1 MRGIYAFLIS
11 SRIRARK
18 CFVIALS
25 MRTPTPI
32 TSAVRR
38 QLASLVIAAA
48 ASPRGSLAAP
58 PPAPF
63 SIDLPPSFVKL
74 SSVASPDVLLVA
86 GDFRNLIGA
95 TGAATTIAVQRV
107 TLRPGLLPVQPDEA
121 PAAAAA
127 LASFRDSQA
136 GNGYVSWP
144 LASTIQ
150 WDAHAGLT
158 FEFLTPLIGN
168 AAHPETPSSD
178 FVRHTIVRATPLPA
192 ADGTAPSTMVV
203 LWAGARATDWNDGV
217 GAELIAAA
225 RSCDVRR

>member
-1 MRGIYAFLIS
+1 MCHGPPAPGCVSFYR
-11 SRIRARK
+11 SRHPMST
-18 CFVIALS
+18 AL
-25 MRTPTPI
+25 PF
-32 TSAVRR
+32 SAVRR
-38 QLASLVIAAA
+38 QLATLICAAA
-48 ASPRGSLAAP
+48 ASPRDSLAAS

-63 SIDLPPSFVKL
+63 TIELPPSFVKL

-95 TGAATTIAVQRV
+95 TGAATTISVQRV

-121 PAAAAA
+121 SAAAAA

-150 WDAHAGLT
+150 WDAHAGLI

-168 AAHPETPSSD
+168 AAHPETLSAD

-203 LWAGARATDWNDGV
+203 MWAGARATDWNDGV
-217 GAELIAAA
+217 GAELVAAA
-225 RSCDVRR
+225 RSFDVRR

>member
-1 MRGIYAFLIS
+1 MQFRAFDYLNAWF
-11 SRIRARK
+11 RHR
-18 CFVIALS
+18 LS
-25 MRTPTPI
+25 HPGSMLF

-95 TGAATTIAVQRV
+95 TGAATTISVQRV

-121 PAAAAA
+121 SAAAAA

-168 AAHPETPSSD
+168 AANPETLSAD
-178 FVRHTIVRATPLPA
+178 FVRHTIVRATSLPA
-192 ADGTAPSTMVV
+192 ADGTAPSAMVV
-203 LWAGARATDWNDGV
+203 MWAGARATDWNDGV
-217 GAELIAAA
+217 GAELVAAA
-225 RSCDVRR
+225 RSFDVRR